1 MQCNVVYIALPF
13 WFIVC
18 VQAGLNSPI
27 ISLDD
32 SCKQG
37 HHDHSIAGKKISVV
51 KQEPSTMLM
60 ESYEWTPHFHLWDR
74 DFPIYFKNRKHP
86 QDYQLLDAPI
96 DPECIYHVN
105 GGHRRLFLR
114 VSFKCKGGFIPVTFL
129 LDTSWPLYFRISKE
143 AADVLQLHSVV
154 MTDNYLGWYV
164 NISLGECEEAPGMTV
179 CESTNKEYEPV
190 NFMGLAAL
198 SKLGLIL
205 HECSFEFSK
214 KFLWF

>member
-1 MQCNVVYIALPF
+1 MRSF

-18 VQAGLNSPI
+18 AKAGLDSPI
-27 ISLDD
+27 ISLGENF
-32 SCKQG
+32 KQG
-37 HHDHSIAGKKISVV
+37 HSDHTIAGKKISVI
-51 KQEPSTMLM
+51 KQAPQEPSTILM
-60 ESYEWTPHFHLWDR
+60 EANEWTPPHFHLWDR

-105 GGHRRLFLR
+105 GAHRRLFLR

-129 LDTSWPLYFRISKE
+129 LDTCWPLFFRISRE
-143 AADVLQLHSVV
+143 AEDVLKLHSVV
-154 MTDNYLGWYV
+154 LYDDIFGLYV
-164 NISLGECEEAPGMTV
+164 NINLGGSRSEMTV
-179 CESTNKEYEPV
+179 CENTNKDYEPV

-198 SKLGLIL
+198 SKLGLSL
-205 HECSFEFSK
+205 HDCSFEFNK